1 MRLVGRSPE
10 KPAAQDREKPAFE
23 RFYEDN
29 YFRLVRYLCGK
40 TGNFQDA
47 EDIAG
52 DVFVYCYQ
60 NYDSFDPEKGSLNTW
75 LYLIANSRL
84 KNHFRGKRPQS
95 DFSEFEEWLFS
106 EEPDMDRT
114 VYLEQLRAFVA
125 EQLDKLPERQRQA
138 VVLRYFQEMSFED
151 IAERL
156 GTTPGNVRTMLSR
169 TLARLEECLAAAK
182 YDWRS

>member
-1 MRLVGRSPE
+1 MRLVGRDSGKSSP
-10 KPAAQDREKPAFE
+10 QGREKPAFE
-23 RFYEDN
+23 RFYEEN
-29 YFRLVRYLCGK
+29 YFRLVRYLYGK
-40 TGNFQDA
+40 IGNYQDA
-47 EDIAG
+47 EDVAG

-60 NYDSFDPEKGSLNTW
+60 NYDKFDPERGSINTW

-84 KNHFRGKRPQS
+84 KNHYRDRRPGA
-95 DFSEFEEWLFS
+95 DFSQFEEWLFS

-114 VYLEQLRAFVA
+114 VYLEQLRAFIA

-138 VVLRYFQEMSFED
+138 VVLRYFQEMSFEE

-156 GTTPGNVRTMLSR
+156 DTTAGNVRTMLSR
-169 TLARLEECLAAAK
+169 TLSKLEESLAGAK